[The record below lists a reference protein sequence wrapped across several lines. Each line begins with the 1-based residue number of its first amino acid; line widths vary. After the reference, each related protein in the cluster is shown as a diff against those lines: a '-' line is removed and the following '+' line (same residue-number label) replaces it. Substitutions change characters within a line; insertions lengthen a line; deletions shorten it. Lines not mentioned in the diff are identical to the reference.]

1 MDFARKCIA
10 EFFGTTMFVLIGCL
24 GISMYASTLDA
35 LGLCLIFAF
44 VFIAMYF
51 VIGRVS
57 GCHLNPAVSLGMAIT
72 GRISWKEFAGY
83 AVSQL
88 VGGFAACGLIT
99 LFNSLFGVSGYSAN
113 AVYVDTYKYPYVV
126 ECLVIEIILTM
137 LFVLVFLAATKKGRF
152 SGVAG
157 IGIGLSLLVFYVI
170 DYGFTGASLNPARQP
185 GPRHFH
191 RRYQS
196 DERMGLSGR
205 PAGRCSACRVFVQVL
220 CKRNGKRRKR
230 TLNRGRGPHDSGPF
244 WAPILHLRLFA

>member
-1 MDFARKCIA
+1 MDEKIKTVGGTHMDFARKCIA

-88 VGGFAACGLIT
+88 VGGFAACGLIA
-99 LFNSLFGVSGYSAN
+99 LFNSLFGVTGYSAN
-113 AVYVDTYKYPYVV
+113 AVYVDTYKSVSYTHLDVYKRQ
-126 ECLVIEIILTM
+126 CLLGSIPKTPSESSISPTDLPAISNTETLGIVFPPSLT
-137 LFVLVFLAATKKGRF
+137 R
-152 SGVAG
+152 S
-157 IGIGLSLLVFYVI
+157 S
-170 DYGFTGASLNPARQP
+170 
-185 GPRHFH
+185 
-191 RRYQS
+191 
-196 DERMGLSGR
+196 
-205 PAGRCSACRVFVQVL
+205 RC
-220 CKRNGKRRKR
+220 
-230 TLNRGRGPHDSGPF
+230 RG
-244 WAPILHLRLFA
+244 

>member
-88 VGGFAACGLIT
+88 VGGFAACGLIA

-137 LFVLVFLAATKKGRF
+137 LFVLVFLAATKKGKF

-157 IGIGLSLLVFYVI
+157 IGIGLSLLVFYLI
-170 DYGFTGASLNPARQP
+170 DYGFTGASLNPARSLAP
-185 GPRHFH
+185 AIFTGGTSLTNVWVFLVGPLVGAVLAAFL
-191 RRYQS
+191 YKFFAKGMAA
-196 DERMGLSGR
+196 DE
-205 PAGRCSACRVFVQVL
+205 SA
-220 CKRNGKRRKR
+220 
-230 TLNRGRGPHDSGPF
+230 H
-244 WAPILHLRLFA
+244 